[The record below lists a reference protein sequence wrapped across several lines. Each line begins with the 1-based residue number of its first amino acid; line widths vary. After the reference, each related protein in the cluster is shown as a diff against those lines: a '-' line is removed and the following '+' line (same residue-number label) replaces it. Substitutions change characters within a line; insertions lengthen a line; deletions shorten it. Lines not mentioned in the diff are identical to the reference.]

1 MTDNNLMDNMWEIFK
16 IRVEALQ
23 NINPKMFVDNQKPVS
38 FLSNL
43 EKDGPKD
50 ALIKASLVAQ
60 AYITT
65 KKPQLSDKFDH
76 AYSEALVDRNIH
88 ADINRFLIPSLVN
101 AYLQDKQNGII
112 DENGKLT
119 GNLKKSKIMQIPH
132 NDSQYGIPAQARD
145 VINKYSNTSKLAELR
160 SKIAQTADKCLNTN
174 LEKKKL
180 PKTLKNI
187 ETIISDNLFD
197 R

>member
-1 MTDNNLMDNMWEIFK
+1 M
-16 IRVEALQ
+16 
-23 NINPKMFVDNQKPVS
+23 
-38 FLSNL
+38 
-43 EKDGPKD
+43 
-50 ALIKASLVAQ
+50 
-60 AYITT
+60 
-65 KKPQLSDKFDH
+65 QL
-76 AYSEALVDRNIH
+76 
-88 ADINRFLIPSLVN
+88 
-101 AYLQDKQNGII
+101 
-112 DENGKLT
+112 
-119 GNLKKSKIMQIPH
+119 PH

>member
-1 MTDNNLMDNMWEIFK
+1 
-16 IRVEALQ
+16 
-23 NINPKMFVDNQKPVS
+23 
-38 FLSNL
+38 
-43 EKDGPKD
+43 
-50 ALIKASLVAQ
+50 
-60 AYITT
+60 
-65 KKPQLSDKFDH
+65 
-76 AYSEALVDRNIH
+76 
-88 ADINRFLIPSLVN
+88 
-101 AYLQDKQNGII
+101 
-112 DENGKLT
+112 
-119 GNLKKSKIMQIPH
+119 MQIPH

-197 R
+197 RYRCQNKTAILFCSLPTGLLSYFFRKFLKKQQNSKIKRGVFLASYFLPHQYPRKYAYENSRQSLNISPPLFPRLEMSFDISANGFT